1 MSTVE
6 NNDVV
11 VETQAPA
18 KKATVEKTAAK
29 KTTKAP
35 KKTAEAPKK
44 APKKAAKTPA
54 KKAPVKKAPVKKSAP
69 AAEKTST
76 KKIEGIRKP
85 QARILEALFKA
96 GHPLSRKQIAEK
108 ATVDKAWCTE
118 WIGSND
124 QAKREANDHKHF
136 PSLISLGFVKFSIPG
151 DRGEVFYEIT
161 AAGRKAI
168 K

>member
-6 NNDVV
+6 NNNVA

-69 AAEKTST
+69 AAEKEGGVRWSEKRLTVIRGM
-76 KKIEGIRKP
+76 KKIR
-85 QARILEALFKA
+85 
-96 GHPLSRKQIAEK
+96 
-108 ATVDKAWCTE
+108 AT
-118 WIGSND
+118 S
-124 QAKREANDHKHF
+124 
-136 PSLISLGFVKFSIPG
+136 P
-151 DRGEVFYEIT
+151 T
-161 AAGRKAI
+161 AARTAADIAGVCGMEEKEIKHYCYYKEQLAI
-168 K
+168 AGYIGIAKVEDQRRLCYYLTAKGTALSK